1 MNGTYILQAIQQLKE
16 SIYMRVRHRTL
27 LRYTGDP
34 VIDENQLFF
43 LVLPFLNGELW
54 DTDVQNSAVTVG
66 IVHSSL
72 FEHDKIQE
80 KNATSKEQQ
89 LTVLSGDYYSG
100 RYYEIL
106 AHTGNIVL
114 IQKLSQGIIERCEQ
128 EVTVYEHTYRPFEQ
142 WIDAMRI
149 IETTLIQKFY
159 EVYKFTAYEQIM
171 LDTLTIARIQKEVT
185 ALQNGIVTPF
195 GSAMNKMSAGVFLEE
210 MLIAEMKKLQASLQE
225 QLNTIVLKDELK
237 QFIEQLVPCL
247 K

>member
-1 MNGTYILQAIQQLKE
+1 MNGTYIIQAIQQLKE
-16 SIYMRVRHRTL
+16 SIYMRVQHRTL
-27 LRYTGDP
+27 LRYTGEP

-43 LVLPFLNGELW
+43 LLLPFLNGESW
-54 DTDVQNSAVTVG
+54 DTDLQNSAITVG

-106 AHTGNIVL
+106 ANASNIVL

-128 EVTVYEHTYRPFEQ
+128 EVIVYEHTYKPFEQ
-142 WIDAMRI
+142 WIDGMRI

-159 EVYKFTAYEQIM
+159 EVYNFTAYEQVM
-171 LDTLTIARIQKEVT
+171 LNTLTIARLQKELT
-185 ALQNGIVTPF
+185 ALKNGIVTPF
-195 GSAMNKMSAGVFLEE
+195 GNAMKNMSAGVFLEE
-210 MLIAEMKKLQASLQE
+210 MLHREMNQLQLRLQE
-225 QLNTIVLKDELK
+225 QLNTIVIKDELK
-237 QFIEQLVPCL
+237 LFIQQLVPCL

>member
-1 MNGTYILQAIQQLKE
+1 MKGTYILQAIQQLKE

-43 LVLPFLNGELW
+43 LILPFLNGESW
-54 DTDVQNSAVTVG
+54 DTDLQNSAITVG

-106 AHTGNIVL
+106 ANTGNILL

-128 EVTVYEHTYRPFEQ
+128 EVTVYENMYRPFEQ

-149 IETTLIQKFY
+149 IETALIQKFY
-159 EVYKFTAYEQIM
+159 EVYHFDTYEQVM
-171 LDTLTIARIQKEVT
+171 LDTLTIARLQKELT

-195 GSAMNKMSAGVFLEE
+195 GDAMKKMSAGVFLEE
-210 MLIAEMKKLQASLQE
+210 MLNTEMKRLQLRLQE
-225 QLNTIVLKDELK
+225 QLNTIVIKDELK
-237 QFIEQLVPCL
+237 LFIQQFVPCL